1 MRPSI
6 LFSFL
11 FMAIM
16 TLSCS
21 AEDSWT
27 DTEREMINSQ
37 GDVMRVT
44 KTDNEAD
51 LAILRSVS
59 RDFPV
64 AAVKD
69 PLYGV
74 LARKMVATMVAPEN
88 DGVGIAGPQVGLLR
102 RVIAVQRFDKE
113 GEPYE
118 VYPNIRITK
127 FRGKMEAGR
136 EGCLSVPDRR
146 GRVLRD
152 RDIDITYTNPATGK
166 DTTERIEGYT
176 AVIFQHEVDHLD
188 GILYIDKTYND
199 DPALFDPASVK
210 EQIENLCPFIP
221 DHGLSDNAV
230 YYLTPSY
237 YNLYNR
243 CFELP
248 KDPDDISDGEFLYY
262 FVTGNG
268 GATPI
273 FQMEEISFP
282 DKENAIATIR
292 VTEDWSEYGGGIGN
306 SRTGTLKLVLQDGFW
321 KIDDWDD
328 TRALCEE
335 YLKEK
340 GVLE

>member
-1 MRPSI
+1 MI
-6 LFSFL
+6 
-11 FMAIM
+11 AI
-16 TLSCS
+16 SCS
-21 AEDSWT
+21 VKDNWT
-27 DTEREMINSQ
+27 TEERALIEGQ
-37 GDVMRVT
+37 GEVMRVT

-51 LAILRSVS
+51 LKILRTPSV
-59 RDFPV
+59 DLPV
-64 AAVKD
+64 AAIRD
-69 PLYGV
+69 PLFPV
-74 LARKMVATMVAPEN
+74 LAKKMVETMIAPEN

-118 VYPNIRITK
+118 VYPNIRITQ

-136 EGCLSVPDRR
+136 EGCLSVPARR

-152 RDIDITYTNPATGK
+152 RDIDITYTNPKTGK

-199 DPALFDPASVK
+199 DPALFDPAAVK
-210 EQIENLCPFIP
+210 EQIENLCQYIP
-221 DHGLSDNAV
+221 DHGLSDNAA

-237 YNLYNR
+237 YDLYNR

-248 KDPDDISDGEFLYY
+248 KDYDNISDGEFLYY

-282 DKENAIATIR
+282 DKQNAIAKIR
-292 VTEDWSEYGGGIGN
+292 VTEDWSEFGGGIGA
-306 SRTGTLKLVLQDGFW
+306 SRTGILKMVLEDGFW

-340 GVLE
+340 GQA